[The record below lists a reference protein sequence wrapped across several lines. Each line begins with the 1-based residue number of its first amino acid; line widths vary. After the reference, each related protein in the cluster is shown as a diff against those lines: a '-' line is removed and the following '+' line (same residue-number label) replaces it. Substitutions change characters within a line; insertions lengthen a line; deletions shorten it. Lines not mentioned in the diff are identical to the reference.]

1 MGMGKRYF
9 DRRKSG
15 KMIRINQLKVIP
27 GTEET
32 LVAYISDTLGIKES
46 DIEEFYII
54 KKSLDARKKPELF
67 WIYSLDVKVK
77 PSVNI
82 KKLMRNKNVQE
93 APERNKYVIPE
104 CGTEKMTCRPVVVGM
119 GPAGLFCA
127 YLLAQKG
134 FCPVVL
140 EQGNDVDTRLKD
152 VEDFWQGKPLNPNS
166 NVQFG
171 EGGAGTFSDGKLN
184 TGVKDKDGRN
194 REVLEIFVK
203 NGAGEQILYDGKPH
217 IGTDVLGTVVK
228 NMRKEIQ
235 KLGGEVFF
243 GHRFEGFETKND
255 LSGMNLCGI
264 RVRKLTDNTV
274 YNLETNHLILAIG
287 HSARNTYE
295 MLYNQNVPMEPKAFA
310 VGVRVEH
317 SQDYI
322 NRTQYGEDYNTRY
335 KNSLPAS
342 PYKLTARAE
351 DGRGVYSFCMC
362 PGGFVVNASS
372 EEGMLAV
379 NGMSYSKRDGAH
391 ADSAIVVAVDSAD
404 YPGNHVLSGMY
415 FQRELEQK
423 AYKAGNGK
431 IPVQYYMD
439 FKNKK
444 VTETADDLNHSLKG
458 EYAYADVRTIFP
470 DEISRAIVDGMEQFE
485 RIIPGFATENPLLCG
500 VESRTSAPVRIVR
513 NEEYQSIIKGIY
525 PCGEGAGYA
534 GGITSAAM
542 DGMKVA
548 ESIISK
554 YCPKN

>member
-1 MGMGKRYF
+1 MVYFSFPTNGLTKLIILLSAVAGVVFIFAPLPERATHSHIFLPNISMDSLKEFVKARVEILEGYRLNDFLEGMVHSKLAVYFTEQAKHNGEVLVTKEMEEDVFQLLYQMKHWEFLITGHRGFENAQVTKGGVLLSEVDETLQSVFVPGLYFAGEMLDVDALGMGKRYF

-255 LSGMNLCGI
+255 
-264 RVRKLTDNTV
+264 
-274 YNLETNHLILAIG
+274 
-287 HSARNTYE
+287 
-295 MLYNQNVPMEPKAFA
+295 
-310 VGVRVEH
+310 
-317 SQDYI
+317 
-322 NRTQYGEDYNTRY
+322 
-335 KNSLPAS
+335 
-342 PYKLTARAE
+342 
-351 DGRGVYSFCMC
+351 
-362 PGGFVVNASS
+362 
-372 EEGMLAV
+372 
-379 NGMSYSKRDGAH
+379 
-391 ADSAIVVAVDSAD
+391 
-404 YPGNHVLSGMY
+404 
-415 FQRELEQK
+415 
-423 AYKAGNGK
+423 
-431 IPVQYYMD
+431 
-439 FKNKK
+439 
-444 VTETADDLNHSLKG
+444 
-458 EYAYADVRTIFP
+458 
-470 DEISRAIVDGMEQFE
+470 
-485 RIIPGFATENPLLCG
+485 
-500 VESRTSAPVRIVR
+500 
-513 NEEYQSIIKGIY
+513 
-525 PCGEGAGYA
+525 
-534 GGITSAAM
+534 
-542 DGMKVA
+542 
-548 ESIISK
+548 
-554 YCPKN
+554 